1 MRISDWSSDVCSS
14 DLRHHRLLA
23 GPEVLP
29 AVDDDIEK
37 LGIAERVQ
45 RILESRR
52 IGAAERIGAMA
63 GMASGVVAA
72 EAVVG
77 SIVDLAVPDDVR
89 LLLPVHLT
97 GVVAL
102 GVVAG
107 MGIVAALAGSSPG
120 PPDRTRGV
128 GGR

>member
-1 MRISDWSSDVCSS
+1 
-14 DLRHHRLLA
+14 
-23 GPEVLP
+23 
-29 AVDDDIEK
+29 
-37 LGIAERVQ
+37 
-45 RILESRR
+45 
-52 IGAAERIGAMA
+52 MA

-107 MGIVAALAGSSPG
+107 LGLVAALSGSRPGQQAPGRHGDGHQCPCRQRRPQERRGGNAGAG
-120 PPDRTRGV
+120 TRWTPWGQE
-128 GGR
+128 